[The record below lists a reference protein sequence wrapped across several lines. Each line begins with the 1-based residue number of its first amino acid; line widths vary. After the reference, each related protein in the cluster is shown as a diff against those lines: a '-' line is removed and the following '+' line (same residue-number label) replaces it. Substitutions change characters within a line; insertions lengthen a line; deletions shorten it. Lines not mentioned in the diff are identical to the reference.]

1 MLDTARQ
8 HLRETVATGDTPR
21 TIEDRVAEAAP
32 GASEETR
39 SALWLYA
46 WHRAGDG
53 DELRRRRVRA
63 REMTPA

>member
-1 MLDTARQ
+1 MLDHARQ
-8 HLRETVATGDTPR
+8 HLRETVVTGDTPQI
-21 TIEDRVAEAAP
+21 IEERVAEAAP
-32 GASEETR
+32 RASEETR

-63 REMTPA
+63 RRMTPA

>member
-8 HLRETVATGDTPR
+8 HLRETVAAGDTPQ
-21 TIEDRVAEAAP
+21 TIEARVAEAAP
-32 GASEETR
+32 GAGEETR

-53 DELRRRRVRA
+53 DELRRRRVQA
-63 REMTPA
+63 REMTLA